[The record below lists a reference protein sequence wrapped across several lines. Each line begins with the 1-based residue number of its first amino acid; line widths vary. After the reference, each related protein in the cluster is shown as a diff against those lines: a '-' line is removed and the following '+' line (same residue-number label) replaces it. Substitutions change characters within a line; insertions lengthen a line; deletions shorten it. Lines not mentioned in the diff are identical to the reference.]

1 MSNISKTKKITRQ
14 INKTFTKLTKTSRTS
29 LRLSIALGRELNEC
43 KEVVKKSGN
52 LWVPYAEK
60 NFPHINKKTREGAM
74 GISKLLDKNYPES
87 LHLLNITTLYDLYP
101 LCKPDGIE
109 KFLKTNHINM
119 EFNLSNE
126 TVKTFQT
133 SVNKLILKS
142 KKQKSPSTKNSVR
155 AKKYVPWLVK
165 LEKETKSEDF
175 YLSPKDILK
184 LKVWHRTISKIIA
197 AAEEG

>member
-1 MSNISKTKKITRQ
+1 MGTICGKKFSPHQQENTGMGHGDFKVVRQ
-14 INKTFTKLTKTSRTS
+14 
-29 LRLSIALGRELNEC
+29 
-43 KEVVKKSGN
+43 
-52 LWVPYAEK
+52 
-60 NFPHINKKTREGAM
+60 
-74 GISKLLDKNYPES
+74 NYPES

-142 KKQKSPSTKNSVR
+142 KKQKSPSSKNSVPQ
-155 AKKYVPWLVK
+155 KQSSPWLVK
-165 LEKETKSEDF
+165 LDKKSKSEDF

-184 LKVWHRTISKIIA
+184 LKVWHHTISKIIA